1 MRVKR
6 YETELSAKGKLPL
19 LKEVESVKYGE
30 GRLYFGSP
38 DQISEMLNECFRLA
52 YKTEES
58 MYLCCY
64 TTKLTLIG
72 VFEVSHGVVNAS
84 LVGIREVFLKVLLS
98 GASRFVLAHNHPSGD
113 VTPSKEDLEIAKKM
127 SKAAHLMGVQ
137 FCDFLILGVLD
148 TDIASKEIYYSLKEN
163 QPSLLN

>member
-64 TTKLTLIG
+64 K
-72 VFEVSHGVVNAS
+72 S
-84 LVGIREVFLKVLLS
+84 LAFWRKSFCT
-98 GASRFVLAHNHPSGD
+98 GA
-113 VTPSKEDLEIAKKM
+113 
-127 SKAAHLMGVQ
+127 
-137 FCDFLILGVLD
+137 
-148 TDIASKEIYYSLKEN
+148 
-163 QPSLLN
+163 QPSFRRCYAKQRGLGNCQKNEQSRSPHGSSILRFSHFGRAGHRYSE